1 MENFP
6 SNRHSDKVSEPEKEE
21 KRPAKLASVVT
32 GKVIRRKTPLGKRV
46 LETFF
51 GRENSVWQYL
61 LHEILIPA
69 AKDTVTDFVS
79 QGVERAVYGEARS
92 TSRRTGRPGGQSNY
106 TPYNRFS
113 QPERR
118 QDRTMSRRA
127 RASHDFQ
134 EIVLRTRAEAD
145 AVIDAMMDYMHK
157 YEQVTLSDLYDLV
170 GIQGT
175 FADEKWG
182 WRDLRGAG
190 PTRINEGY
198 LLDLPRP
205 EPLD

>member
-1 MENFP
+1 
-6 SNRHSDKVSEPEKEE
+6 
-21 KRPAKLASVVT
+21 
-32 GKVIRRKTPLGKRV
+32 
-46 LETFF
+46 
-51 GRENSVWQYL
+51 
-61 LHEILIPA
+61 
-69 AKDTVTDFVS
+69 
-79 QGVERAVYGEARS
+79 
-92 TSRRTGRPGGQSNY
+92 
-106 TPYNRFS
+106 
-113 QPERR
+113 
-118 QDRTMSRRA
+118 MSRRA